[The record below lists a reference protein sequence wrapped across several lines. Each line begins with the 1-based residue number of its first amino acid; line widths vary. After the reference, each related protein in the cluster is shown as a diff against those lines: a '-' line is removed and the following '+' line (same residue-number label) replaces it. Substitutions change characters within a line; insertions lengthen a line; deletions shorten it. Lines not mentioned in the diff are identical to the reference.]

1 MYSSNYISSLR
12 CFSASSIFFGVLLW
26 CVLVVFPLAAQEI
39 LPPAGSY
46 RSNLSPGGSG
56 AWSDPLTWLEYDGI
70 GWVATTTPPG
80 RDNDV
85 FILRGHELVLTGHE
99 EVGNL
104 YLFGQGASPGRK
116 LNLQSYDLS
125 IFGALRSM
133 GENSE
138 GGWILHPNAHP
149 STDWIYPETG
159 SLVFRGASRMVV
171 DRASWS
177 GVSNYSRFTVRFSP
191 DPDAILV
198 VNAAMK
204 ATEFIVE
211 SGTVLQTLNTN
222 GTPATSTFSFNI
234 HNSFGAEAFGSLT
247 VRSGATLISEA
258 SAPSGQ
264 ILRRTG
270 TRPAASFILEEGGEL
285 ILLGDRPQLEAEL
298 VQLQGTVIYNYD
310 GDGQQHLLAPSL
322 SARQAIDY
330 YNHIYF
336 EGTGAKLLPMDLF
349 LEGDFVASGGSVS
362 GGATHLTLT
371 GAHDQ
376 RLDWPDFFVSDLSVV
391 KDNGVVTLE
400 QDITVARDFRM
411 LGGNLDFG
419 GNSLVLNTSMIGS
432 YDYTG
437 GFWLRLNSLS
447 IHNITF
453 NGGGSGNVYPF
464 FDDYLA
470 APRTIRLQAE
480 SVPSN
485 QTMTIAYVQIPGTTL
500 ANGLI
505 DEDGTEIYYLM
516 NSYFSVSHA
525 GSHTGELEIWILG
538 DDMLLNDVSDL
549 RMAGNGTAA
558 TGFHVEAALE
568 GSGIWA
574 KRSVSF
580 EALQAAAF
588 ALASTEPLSL
598 LPIEW
603 RGFSAVVQDGNV
615 QLAWQTKVGE
625 STRFTILRAEDAGL
639 DFQPIYELDAD
650 GSDDSFL
657 FLDNRRLDFNGHIY
671 YKILAWDQDRLVSI
685 SPVASVR
692 IRGDLDDLPIIFPN
706 PYLSGNVQIRIPDRA
721 FHRGVRAVVHDS
733 RGKLWMYLDM
743 FSREDAGVLAT
754 TLSGFLP
761 GIYII
766 RLDAED
772 LNYSMKWIKKY

>member
-1 MYSSNYISSLR
+1 M
-12 CFSASSIFFGVLLW
+12 
-26 CVLVVFPLAAQEI
+26 AAQEI
-39 LPPAGSY
+39 YPVEGSY
-46 RSNLSPGGSG
+46 RTNLSPGGSG
-56 AWSDPLTWLEYDGI
+56 VWSDPLIWLEYDGI
-70 GWVATTTPPG
+70 GWVSTASPPG
-80 RDNDV
+80 RYNDV
-85 FILRGHELVLTGHE
+85 FILRGHEVVLTGHE

-104 YLFGQGASPGRK
+104 YLFGQGESPGRK

-125 IFGALRSM
+125 IFGALRSL
-133 GENSE
+133 GENS
-138 GGWILHPNAHP
+138 GGEWILHPNAHP

-159 SLVFRGASRMVV
+159 SLVFRGASRTVV
-171 DRASWS
+171 DRNSWS

-191 DPDAILV
+191 DPDATLV

-204 ATEFIVE
+204 ATEFIIE

-270 TRPAASFILEEGGEL
+270 TRPAASFILEEGGGL

-310 GDGQQHLLAPSL
+310 GDGQQRMLAPALLTS
-322 SARQAIDY
+322 QTIDS
-330 YNHIYF
+330 YNNIYF
-336 EGTGAKLLPMDLF
+336 EGNGAKLLPMDLF
-349 LEGDFVASGGSVS
+349 LTGDLVASGGPVI
-362 GGATHLTLT
+362 GGTTHLTLI
-371 GAHDQ
+371 GAQDQ
-376 RLDWPDFFVSDLSVV
+376 RVDWPGFFVSDLSVV
-391 KDNGVVTLE
+391 KDGGTIMLE
-400 QDITVARDFRM
+400 QDVTVARDFRM
-411 LGGNLDFG
+411 LGGNMDFG

-432 YDYTG
+432 YEYTG
-437 GFWLRLNSLS
+437 GFWLRLNSLTINN
-447 IHNITF
+447 IHF
-453 NGGGSGNVYPF
+453 DGGGSGNVYPF

-470 APRTIRLQAE
+470 APRTIRLHAE

-485 QTMTIAYVQIPGTTL
+485 QTITIAHIQTPGTTL

-516 NSYFSVSHA
+516 NSHFSVAHA
-525 GSHTGELEIWILG
+525 GSHTGELEIWIQG

-549 RMAGNGTAA
+549 RVAGNGTAA

-568 GSGIWA
+568 GSRIWA

-603 RGFSAVVQDGNV
+603 RSFSAVVHDGNV

-625 STRFTILRAEDAGL
+625 STRFTILRAEDASL
-639 DFQPIYELDAD
+639 DFRVIYEFDASA
-650 GSDDSFL
+650 SDESFF
-657 FLDNRRLDFNGHIY
+657 FLDNQPLPFNGHVY
-671 YKILAWDQDRLVSI
+671 YQVLAWDQDALISA
-685 SPVASVR
+685 SPVTSVR
-692 IRGDLDDLPIIFPN
+692 TKRNVDDLPIIFPN
-706 PYLSGNVQIRIPDRA
+706 PYLSGDVQVRIPDRA
-721 FHRGVRAVVHDS
+721 FRGDVRAVVHDS
-733 RGKLWMYLDM
+733 RGKLWMDVEI
-743 FSREDAGVLAT
+743 FSREDAAIFGTALT
-754 TLSGFLP
+754 GYLP
-761 GIYII
+761 GIYFI
-766 RLDAED
+766 RLVAED